1 MLQVSRSLCLNKAL
15 VSNRSLLLQSS
26 KAYLSDTTVGGGFG
40 SFNKR
45 EQAQENQFIRNL
57 EKEQLARIRDEIK
70 RHKDELVTLE
80 NKINEISKRHK
91 DGEQNSSK
99 D

>member
-1 MLQVSRSLCLNKAL
+1 MLVASRSLCLNKVL
-15 VSNRSLLLQSS
+15 SSNKKLIFNSTRT
-26 KAYLSDTTVGGGFG
+26 YLWDTSAGSGFS

-45 EQAQENQFIRNL
+45 EQAKENQFIRNL

-70 RHKDELVTLE
+70 RHKEELATLE

-91 DGEQNSSK
+91 DGEETSK

>member
-1 MLQVSRSLCLNKAL
+1 MLQVSRSLCLNRVL
-15 VSNRSLLLQSS
+15 VSNKNLLFHSS
-26 KAYLSDTTVGGGFG
+26 KAYLSDNSVGGGFG

-57 EKEQLARIRDEIK
+57 EKEQLAHIRDEIK

-80 NKINEISKRHK
+80 NKINEISKKHK
-91 DGEQNSSK
+91 DGEKPSK
-99 D
+99 E